1 MEPTERVKETFL
13 PGKRFRVI
21 SNLTSL
27 ERYNG
32 ITAVSSMLKYA
43 GQYVTIAEITRGNKN
58 TCAIKIEEDG
68 RWWNWSDEM
77 FVDPYGEEALPDVD
91 IHIDHLMEVISVL

>member
-1 MEPTERVKETFL
+1 MELTERVKATFL
-13 PGKRFRVI
+13 PGKRLLVR
-21 SNLTSL
+21 SDLTSL

-43 GQYVTIAEITRGNKN
+43 GRYVTVADIRCGNEN
-58 TCAIKIEEDG
+58 ACAISIEEDG

-91 IHIDHLMEVISVL
+91 IHIDHLMEVLCV